1 MKFFK
6 KIKEWSPASKGIVIF
21 LYSFALLE
29 IILNLVY
36 NKFSFLSLVNI
47 FFVLLITSIL
57 ALILGASFSH
67 VSKKH
72 SKDKVSSKHVKKK
85 DFIYTKFH
93 YQVDYESKLEERRK
107 RTIDKEKVKK
117 FFISLGILLAC
128 GIGYIPLT
136 IFASK
141 DVVKIT
147 SGNYVKA
154 EATIK
159 RVYVDK
165 EENLSNLVYAYTDEN
180 GTEHLSSSGS
190 SWGGI
195 IFKEGSKVTVYY
207 NVNNPEILLQL
218 SDTVMFFMGALFFF
232 FGGLLAA
239 MGNMELEK
247 PIPILFGFVFMMFA
261 TGLLVAS
268 SMAGGF
274 GLIEL
279 FASGAMAYAM
289 ILFEL
294 LGIFIFGVGIYNLFK
309 DKERRP
315 SLLTR
320 LKIRNELRKEGYFK
334 EIKEYYRNKDKQIKE
349 DKLNEVT
356 LKDESALAVKT
367 DKHEIIERFNT
378 NKPKKKYKH
387 FFCKECLPIIL
398 VIIIFGGVGF
408 FMIFSGIKS
417 VVEYSKY
424 VEVKAKVI
432 KLNTF
437 VGEEGGLLATFD
449 YEYYVDGVRYENESS
464 YSQSAS
470 IAPNVG
476 DTIKIRYKKDDPSI
490 VIDGDFINYIMLFMG
505 FIPFGVGVGFT
516 IWLYFMTRYEVDP
529 KKEADTNKQTNVID
543 KPEKVKIAKVEVK
556 KKKNT

>member
-207 NVNNPEILLQL
+207 NVNN
-218 SDTVMFFMGALFFF
+218 
-232 FGGLLAA
+232 
-239 MGNMELEK
+239 N
-247 PIPILFGFVFMMFA
+247 
-261 TGLLVAS
+261 
-268 SMAGGF
+268 
-274 GLIEL
+274 
-279 FASGAMAYAM
+279 
-289 ILFEL
+289 
-294 LGIFIFGVGIYNLFK
+294 
-309 DKERRP
+309 
-315 SLLTR
+315 
-320 LKIRNELRKEGYFK
+320 FK
-334 EIKEYYRNKDKQIKE
+334 ELKDLIK
-349 DKLNEVT
+349 T
-356 LKDESALAVKT
+356 LKD
-367 DKHEIIERFNT
+367 N
-378 NKPKKKYKH
+378 
-387 FFCKECLPIIL
+387 CKI
-398 VIIIFGGVGF
+398 
-408 FMIFSGIKS
+408 
-417 VVEYSKY
+417 
-424 VEVKAKVI
+424 
-432 KLNTF
+432 
-437 VGEEGGLLATFD
+437 
-449 YEYYVDGVRYENESS
+449 
-464 YSQSAS
+464 
-470 IAPNVG
+470 
-476 DTIKIRYKKDDPSI
+476 
-490 VIDGDFINYIMLFMG
+490 
-505 FIPFGVGVGFT
+505 
-516 IWLYFMTRYEVDP
+516 
-529 KKEADTNKQTNVID
+529 
-543 KPEKVKIAKVEVK
+543 
-556 KKKNT
+556 